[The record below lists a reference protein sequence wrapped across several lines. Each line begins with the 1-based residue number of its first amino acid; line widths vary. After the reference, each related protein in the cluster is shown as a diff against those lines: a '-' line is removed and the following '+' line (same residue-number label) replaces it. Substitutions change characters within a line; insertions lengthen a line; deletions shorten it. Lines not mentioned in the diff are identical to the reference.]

1 MISVVP
7 KVMGDGNTTVGV
19 FLLIFI
25 IEENAKFQ
33 LEADENKD
41 VFFSSPNSLIF
52 WITSTYLKL
61 RIPVLVV

>member
-33 LEADENKD
+33 LEVSEK
-41 VFFSSPNSLIF
+41 SSVWRYLESL
-52 WITSTYLKL
+52 WTSGSEH
-61 RIPVLVV
+61 VA